1 MTTPHRRPD
10 SHAQAAR
17 RTSLRAGLPAAAPEV
32 SYCVSEGLDA
42 LDQPPWGTA
51 PPPWAPGRREEI
63 TIVERAGIYHDK
75 LWCMSEIDIFCDLA
89 PAEMDAIAAMAAM
102 KTYGPGEILYSPP
115 SPVET
120 LFILKAG
127 RVRLFRVS
135 ADGRALTTSLIDPGT
150 IFGEMIVLGQQ
161 MYDNYAEALDEVVVC
176 VLNRAC
182 VQQYLLS
189 DARIAARITAILGE
203 RLLDMERR
211 LSDSVF
217 KSVPQRIAG
226 VLLQLAAPARRPL
239 ASRGEQIKL
248 THEQIAALVGTSRE
262 TTTKILGEF
271 ADRGLVRLGRGR
283 ITLVSREELAAETG
297 D

>member
-1 MTTPHRRPD
+1 MSTPHRRPGE
-10 SHAQAAR
+10 HAGAAEHTNHRARPPGAAR
-17 RTSLRAGLPAAAPEV
+17 DV
-32 SYCVSEGLDA
+32 SYCVGESLDA
-42 LDQPPWGTA
+42 LDRRPWGTA

-63 TIVERAGIYHDK
+63 STVERAGTYHDK
-75 LWCMSEIDIFCDLA
+75 LWCMSEIDIFCDLT
-89 PAEMDAIAAMAAM
+89 PAEMDAIAAMAPM
-102 KTYGPGEILYSPP
+102 KTYRPGEILYSPP
-115 SPVET
+115 SPAET

-150 IFGEMIVLGQQ
+150 IFGEMILLGQH

-176 VLNRAC
+176 VLNRAS
-182 VQQYLLS
+182 VQEHLLS
-189 DARIAARITAILGE
+189 DARIAARITAILGQ

-226 VLLQLAAPARRPL
+226 VLLQLAAPPRRSL
-239 ASRGEQIKL
+239 TLRGEYIKL
-248 THEQIAALVGTSRE
+248 THEQIATLVGTSRE
-262 TTTKILGEF
+262 TTTKVLGEF

-283 ITLVSREELAAETG
+283 IALLDRGAIAAETG